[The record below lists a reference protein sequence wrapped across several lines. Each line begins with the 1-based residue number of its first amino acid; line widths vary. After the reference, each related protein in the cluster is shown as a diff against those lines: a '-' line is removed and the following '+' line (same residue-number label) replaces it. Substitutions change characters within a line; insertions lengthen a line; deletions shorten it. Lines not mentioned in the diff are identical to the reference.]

1 LVNKQVRV
9 SMTASAGPAK
19 RTQEQRRQT
28 AERRILHA
36 AIRIISRR
44 GLGGLTLAA
53 AGEDAGYSR
62 GIVSHHF
69 GKKDDLL
76 IAVVNY
82 VIDRFRTTL
91 SDTAA
96 TEQGLPTLLRM
107 VDAYLEGVE
116 RFSVSARAFHLI
128 LTEGMNSPTL
138 TPAVTAANE
147 ASLRNIER
155 YLRDAQGLGQVR
167 GDVDP
172 QSEAV
177 LILGGLRGVL
187 AQWLIDDSIDLP
199 RIRAAFIDTL
209 KRSLRP

>member
-1 LVNKQVRV
+1 
-9 SMTASAGPAK
+9 MTATAGPAK

-36 AIRIISRR
+36 AIRIIARR

-53 AGEDAGYSR
+53 AGEEAGYSR
-62 GIVSHHF
+62 GIASHHF
-69 GKKDDLL
+69 GKKDELL

-91 SDTAA
+91 YDTSAA
-96 TEQGLPTLLRM
+96 EPGLPTLLRM
-107 VDAYLEGVE
+107 ADAYLEGVE

-128 LTEGMNSPTL
+128 LTEGMNSPAL
-138 TPAVTAANE
+138 APAVAAAND

-155 YLRDAQGLGQVR
+155 HLRNARVR
-167 GDVDP
+167 GEVRSGLDP
-172 QSEAV
+172 HAEAV
-177 LILGGLRGVL
+177 LILAGLRGVL